1 MKKQR
6 LIKLIIVMLIVA
18 ISATVGIFYYKDR
31 DSLKNIN
38 ISKVKSVSLY
48 PFIVTTQ
55 RRVYNYNTK
64 NIDDMKVINN
74 IVNYLKSGKYV
85 GTQESLVISL
95 GGTYPTLALELTN
108 GQTIEVQMEGAE
120 KDQVFIEQ
128 SDKHKI
134 YKFYSPE
141 LRRLFTDELQ
151 LRFNS

>member
-1 MKKQR
+1 MKKKT
-6 LIKLIIVMLIVA
+6 LFKLIIVMLIVA
-18 ISATVGIFYYKDR
+18 ISATISIFYYMDR

-48 PFIVTTQ
+48 PFIVTIH

-74 IVNYLKSGKYV
+74 IVNYLKAGKYV
-85 GTQESLVISL
+85 GTQKSLVISL

-108 GQTIEVQMEGAE
+108 GQSIEIQMEGAE
-120 KDQVFIEQ
+120 KDQVLIEQ
-128 SDKHKI
+128 SSTHKI

-141 LRRLFTDELQ
+141 LRKLFTDELRH
-151 LRFNS
+151 RFNS